1 MTTLQNIN
9 IGAIPKVS
17 VAVVNFNGGPLLAH
31 AIGSVLA
38 STTSVEVFL
47 VDNGSWD
54 SSIACVRQ
62 YHSHDR
68 RLRIIEN
75 GRNLGFTVASNIAL
89 KQATGEFVL
98 LLNPDCIVQPDTLAK
113 MLDAVEPHVDI
124 GMSGCLLRNRDGTEQ
139 AGCRRAVPTPWRSL
153 VRVSHLNKL
162 FPQHPRFRNFLLNHE
177 PLPNEPVTVEA
188 ISGAFMLVRR
198 NVMEQVGLLDEG
210 YFLHCDDLD
219 WCMRFRLLGW
229 KILFVP
235 QVEAVHHKG
244 VCSGGHPVFV
254 LWHKHKGMIRFY
266 RKFFR
271 HQYPLPLMGAV
282 VVAVWLRFAALA
294 AISQVRRYSRL
305 VNKLSIFRGR
315 VSRDASTVEISGEV
329 DIKILPEVP
338 LALLPQPLI
347 DPSVTE
353 PVKLQHA
360 EPRQEQLRRVSR

>member
-1 MTTLQNIN
+1 MTTLHNIN
-9 IGAIPKVS
+9 MGAIPKVS

-54 SSIACVRQ
+54 ASIARVRQ
-62 YHSHDR
+62 HYGHDR

-75 GRNLGFTVASNIAL
+75 GSNLGFTAASNIAL

-113 MLDAVEPHVDI
+113 MLDAVEPEADI

-139 AGCRRAVPTPWRSL
+139 AGCRRAVPTPWRTL

-162 FPQHPRFRNFLLNHE
+162 FPVHPRFRNFLLNHE

-198 NVMEQVGLLDEG
+198 EVMEQVGLLDEG

-219 WCMRFRLLGW
+219 WCMRFRQLGW

-235 QVEAVHHKG
+235 QVEAVHYKG
-244 VCSGGHPVFV
+244 VCSRGHPVFV

-282 VVAVWLRFAALA
+282 VAAVWLRFAALA
-294 AISQVRRYSRL
+294 AISQVHRYGRL
-305 VNKLSIFRGR
+305 VSNPSMFRGR
-315 VSRDASTVEISGEV
+315 FSRKVSTVEVTGEENIEV
-329 DIKILPEVP
+329 LPEVP
-338 LALLPQPLI
+338 LALVSQTLMEHVVPESQKI
-347 DPSVTE
+347 
-353 PVKLQHA
+353 QHV
-360 EPRQEQLRRVSR
+360 EPRHEQLRRVSG